1 MATTYHLF
9 DDIWG
14 GTLGQLADAIAEA
27 KAGDGELTVKI
38 NSYGGDVMV
47 GWAAAN
53 LLRASGLKITADVL
67 GLCASAATYILLA
80 CPTRRMSAN
89 ATIMIHE
96 AEAFAAG
103 RAEDLAL
110 TAEQVERCNTQ
121 MVELY
126 STATS
131 LTGEQARAAM
141 KATTYYSAEQAK
153 TLGFVQ
159 ETYAAVDAA
168 SRVLIAASLMRQ
180 APIREAALAAA
191 KEHMTV
197 DELITAVK
205 ALSAEDQAKFNESVA
220 PPPAATTEESNL
232 GEAVVKLAGVEAS
245 AALGVVLAWKTN
257 AETKAPAVD
266 KGKALVEALA
276 KPEYAKRLTP
286 ALKAEITKRYE
297 ADEIGIPGVE
307 AWLKHSPEVIA
318 PAPVRAAGVNPEPT
332 ASGSGSGP
340 DVKYEGMTYAE
351 LLATAPIKLAALKRD
366 NPELFNS
373 LRVSAG

>member
-1 MATTYHLF
+1 MPTTYHLF
-9 DDIWG
+9 DDIYG
-14 GTLGQLADAIAEA
+14 GILGPLADAIAEA
-27 KAGDGELTVKI
+27 KAGDAELIVKI

-47 GWAAAN
+47 GWAASN
-53 LLRASGLKITADVL
+53 LIRASGVKVTADVL

-80 CPTRRMSAN
+80 CPVRRMSAN

-96 AEAFAAG
+96 AEAFARG

-126 STATS
+126 STATK
-131 LTGEQARAAM
+131 LTGEEARAAM
-141 KATTYYSAEQAK
+141 RATTYYSAEQAH

-191 KEHMTV
+191 REHMTV

-205 ALSAEDQAKFNESVA
+205 ALSAEDQTKFNESVA
-220 PPPAATTEESNL
+220 PPPVVTTDESNL
-232 GEAVVKLAGVEAS
+232 GEQVVTLTGVEAS

-257 AETKAPAVD
+257 AETPKAADVDPA
-266 KGKALVEALA
+266 KALADVLA
-276 KPEYAKRLTP
+276 KPENVKKVTP
-286 ALKAEITKRYE
+286 ALKAEITRRYE
-297 ADEIGIPGVE
+297 AKEIGVAGVE
-307 AWLKHSPEVIA
+307 AWLKHSPNVVVTT
-318 PAPVRAAGVNPEPT
+318 PARAAAVQ
-332 ASGSGSGP
+332 ASPIVANG
-340 DVKYEGMTYAE
+340 DNELRYDGMTYTE
-351 LLATAPIKLAALKRD
+351 LLAKAPAKLAALKQSD
-366 NPELFNS
+366 PDLYNS
-373 LRVSAG
+373 LRSAG